1 MPVSMHPTS
10 RTLIAYLDGE
20 LEAEQR
26 GLVAGHLRN
35 CPNCRNELD
44 YMEADLDWF
53 LILEAA
59 VQPASAAPPSGA
71 LDRLLVKTRQWRA
84 ADPRTTAAAADDPMP
99 GDRMSEALELFL
111 GPALAET
118 ITGETGGAEGSADDA
133 ESLLSAFLGRR
144 AGAALMT
151 NLERQMRAGRFP
163 SPDVS

>member
-10 RTLIAYLDGE
+10 RTLISYLDGE
-20 LEAEQR
+20 LGAEQR
-26 GLVAGHLRN
+26 RLVAGHLRN

-59 VQPASAAPPSGA
+59 VQPPTAAPLADGLDRVLASAR
-71 LDRLLVKTRQWRA
+71 RLRA
-84 ADPRTTAAAADDPMP
+84 ADPHAAAADDGSSKGRMP
-99 GDRMSEALELFL
+99 EALELLL
-111 GPALAET
+111 GPALA
-118 ITGETGGAEGSADDA
+118 GSVGGKTGGAERSAEDA

-144 AGAALMT
+144 AGATFMT